1 MKCAYQEL
9 ENVISIGLQK
19 ESLYLVLQS
28 DLILANL
35 ILAGREQSAIV
46 DVCCYR
52 NYSVAIFQVKIKSI

>member
-35 ILAGREQSAIV
+35 ISAGCDRGCVLLPQLQR
-46 DVCCYR
+46 R
-52 NYSVAIFQVKIKSI
+52 NISSQN